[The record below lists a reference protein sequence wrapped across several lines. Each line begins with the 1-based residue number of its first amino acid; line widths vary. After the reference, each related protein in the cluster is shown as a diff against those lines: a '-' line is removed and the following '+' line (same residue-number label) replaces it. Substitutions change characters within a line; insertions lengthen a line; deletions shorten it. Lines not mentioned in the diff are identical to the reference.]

1 MNLVEKEMTICEAIE
16 ARHSVRSYKNMP
28 IPKGLVKELQNE
40 IELINGEKDMH
51 IQLCINEP
59 GAFSGLRAHYGN
71 FKGVENYI
79 AVVGKKSGSLDERL
93 GYYGE
98 GLVLKAQILGLN
110 TCWVGQTYNK
120 NKCHALVAKG
130 EKIPCVIAIGYGETQ
145 GVPHKSKP
153 METRYK
159 AENPPEWFIKGM
171 EAVMLAP
178 TAINQQKFIF
188 ELKGDAVS
196 AKATGKIYANLDLGI
211 AKYHFEVGAGK
222 ENFIWE

>member
-1 MNLVEKEMTICEAIE
+1 MTIYEAIE
-16 ARHSVRSYKNMP
+16 ARHSVRSYKNMS
-28 IPKGLVKELQNE
+28 IPPELIKELQNE
-40 IELINGEKDMH
+40 IDCINSEKDLH
-51 IQLCINEP
+51 IQLLINEP
-59 GAFSGLRAHYGN
+59 EAFSGLRAHYGN
-71 FKGVENYI
+71 FKGVQNYI
-79 AVVGKKSGSLDERL
+79 AIVGKKSDSLDESL

-98 GLVLKAQILGLN
+98 RLVLKAQKLGLN

-120 NKCHALVAKG
+120 NKCHAVIDKD
-130 EKIPCVIAIGYGETQ
+130 EKIPCVISLGYGETQ

-153 METRYK
+153 IETRYK

-171 EAVMLAP
+171 ESVMLAP

-222 ENFIWE
+222 ENFNWLPK